1 MNIHNAYTT
10 ITLEAA
16 VGGHN
21 TKDFHLINSNVSELV
36 VSFSSDYVLIT
47 ETINGESCFDEFPR
61 KNWDKKLWKLVW
73 ARFRTRCQEEEEELE
88 EISAEDY
95 NEWAAA
101 SCGMTYNEYIGK
113 PWLD

>member
-1 MNIHNAYTT
+1 MKIQNAYTM

-16 VGGHN
+16 VGGYN

-36 VSFSSDYVLIT
+36 VSFSPDYVLVT
-47 ETINGESCFDEFPR
+47 ETINGESRFDEFPR
-61 KNWDKKLWKLVW
+61 KNWNKNLWKLVW
-73 ARFRTRCQEEEEELE
+73 ARFRARCQEEEEELE

-101 SCGMTYNEYIGK
+101 SCGMTYNEYIRK

>member
-1 MNIHNAYTT
+1 MKIQSAYST

-16 VGGHN
+16 VGGYD
-21 TKDFHLINSNVSELV
+21 TKDMHILSNGNKLE
-36 VSFSSDYVLIT
+36 VSFFPDYVFVT
-47 ETINGESCFDEFPR
+47 ETINSWENRDEFPR
-61 KNWDKKLWKLVW
+61 KNWDKKLWKLIW
-73 ARFRTRCQEEEEELE
+73 ARFRTHCQEEELE
-88 EISAEDY
+88 ELEEVSAEDY

>member
-1 MNIHNAYTT
+1 MKIQNAYTT

-16 VGGHN
+16 VGGYD
-21 TKDFHLINSNVSELV
+21 TKDLHILSNGNKLD
-36 VSFSSDYVLIT
+36 VSFFPDYVFVT
-47 ETINGESCFDEFPR
+47 ETISGESCTDEFPR
-61 KNWDKKLWKLVW
+61 KNWNKKLWKLIW
-73 ARFRTRCQEEEEELE
+73 ARFRTHCQELEELE
-88 EISAEDY
+88 EVSMEDY

>member
-1 MNIHNAYTT
+1 MKIQNAYTT

-16 VGGHN
+16 VGGYD
-21 TKDFHLINSNVSELV
+21 TKELHILSNGNKLEI
-36 VSFSSDYVLIT
+36 SFSSDYVFVMEMIG
-47 ETINGESCFDEFPR
+47 GESNTDEFPR
-61 KNWDKKLWKLVW
+61 KNWNKKLWKLIW
-73 ARFRTRCQEEEEELE
+73 ARFRTHCQELEELE
-88 EISAEDY
+88 EVSAEDY

>member
-1 MNIHNAYTT
+1 MKIDRAYTT

-16 VGGHN
+16 VGAYD
-21 TKDFHLINSNVSELV
+21 TKEFRIVSNENELEV
-36 VSFSSDYVLIT
+36 AFFPDYVFVT
-47 ETINGESCFDEFPR
+47 ERINWEHHSDEFPR
-61 KNWDKKLWKLVW
+61 KNWDKKLWKLIW
-73 ARFRTRCQEEEEELE
+73 ARFRAHCGEEEELE

-95 NEWAAA
+95 AEWAAA